1 MGIFCCNIVLQS
13 QTDQILLNKKFEK
26 ISSQFDS
33 DFSLV
38 AKLLTSFSKHV
49 DRLPKI
55 MSSFNAKSHLGCY
68 PVIPLGM
75 LSSEATAENGKNKSL
90 LPSVSFLAEFSQ
102 GGDQKNM
109 SY

>member
-1 MGIFCCNIVLQS
+1 
-13 QTDQILLNKKFEK
+13 
-26 ISSQFDS
+26 
-33 DFSLV
+33 
-38 AKLLTSFSKHV
+38 
-49 DRLPKI
+49 
-55 MSSFNAKSHLGCY
+55 
-68 PVIPLGM
+68 M